1 MSPSRFTM
9 RSFVGVCFG
18 ALLLVARSGLAMRH
32 YHRSAVMS
40 PEVIGDVSK
49 TLLEA
54 NEVVNADLEASR
66 INKDMKDQL
75 TNVKESI
82 VDVVCRK
89 DAGSTTCRKSVF
101 DYVDRCDEGDCLTI
115 DSVDYKPLSLPNQY
129 QLDAA
134 FMLFRECDSNPAKNE
149 VKRFWMRSRSSHGDY
164 HHFLIS
170 LAKKNIIRNPEIDD
184 VENFASQYFYM
195 TTLYYKTYLNVDLG
209 KAKFFNKLAF
219 TTQLFGFGIRKALK
233 RLVRENLPVD
243 LGIHPEAR
251 IRQISGGYSAYML
264 NQVPALPSFADRFSK
279 MATETLLRTVSDY
292 VHMPAYKK
300 WYNKF
305 KEFILGLFNQSS
317 NAVVKHVAQPIR
329 GVYRKV
335 VPEAKGE
342 AIRSA
347 IGHGVKQVA
356 KGINSLTAKIKEP
369 SEQLLREKIP
379 HYLSKA
385 KGAVEHVVHKV
396 KSKYAIKNGDES
408 SDESGYETAEESSD
422 ESSDESGYE
431 SAEESLSESAE
442 ETRVPGDY
450 VEQDWKEPNLHKQ
463 HNWVDGA
470 GYEVTDGVKSDDSTD
485 ATEA

>member
-54 NEVVNADLEASR
+54 NEVVNADLEATQV
-66 INKDMKDQL
+66 NKDMKDQL
-75 TNVKESI
+75 AKVKESI
-82 VDVVCRK
+82 VGDVCRK
-89 DAGSTTCRKSVF
+89 DAGSATCGEHVIA
-101 DYVDRCDEGDCLTI
+101 YVNRCDEGDCLTI

-251 IRQISGGYSAYML
+251 IRQISGGYGAYML
-264 NQVPALPSFADRFSK
+264 TQVPAMTSFADRFSK

-305 KEFILGLFNQSS
+305 KEFILGFFTDPAKLIM
-317 NAVVKHVAQPIR
+317 KHVSEPVRAI
-329 GVYRKV
+329 YAKV
-335 VPEAKGE
+335 VPEDARQAIKTAVGQSAKQI
-342 AIRSA
+342 ASSV
-347 IGHGVKQVA
+347 HGLA
-356 KGINSLTAKIKEP
+356 KKIKEP
-369 SEQLLREKIP
+369 SKELLRERLP

-385 KGAVEHVVHKV
+385 KGAVEHLVNKV
-396 KSKYAIKNGDES
+396 KSVPAIKEKGEEPSEEAAAENVQSNDSVEGDGEVAEEKLVESVNAEEKSNVEEIGDAEMAGKVDES
-408 SDESGYETAEESSD
+408 QQIAE
-422 ESSDESGYE
+422 
-431 SAEESLSESAE
+431 
-442 ETRVPGDY
+442 
-450 VEQDWKEPNLHKQ
+450 
-463 HNWVDGA
+463 
-470 GYEVTDGVKSDDSTD
+470 
-485 ATEA
+485 TEADIAEA

>member
-54 NEVVNADLEASR
+54 NEVVNADLEATQV
-66 INKDMKDQL
+66 NKDMKDQL
-75 TNVKESI
+75 AKVKESI
-82 VDVVCRK
+82 VGDVCRK
-89 DAGSTTCRKSVF
+89 DAGSATCGEHVIA
-101 DYVDRCDEGDCLTI
+101 YVNRCDEGDCLTI

-251 IRQISGGYSAYML
+251 IRQISGGYGAYML
-264 NQVPALPSFADRFSK
+264 TQVPAMTSFADRFSK

-305 KEFILGLFNQSS
+305 KEFILGFFTDPAKLIM
-317 NAVVKHVAQPIR
+317 KHVSEPCGLYTQRLFPR
-329 GVYRKV
+329 MLGRLSRLPVHGL
-335 VPEAKGE
+335 AK
-342 AIRSA
+342 
-347 IGHGVKQVA
+347 
-356 KGINSLTAKIKEP
+356 KIKEP
-369 SEQLLREKIP
+369 SKELLRERLP

-385 KGAVEHVVHKV
+385 KGAVEHLVNKV
-396 KSKYAIKNGDES
+396 KSVPAIKEKGEEPSEEAAAENVQSNDSVEGDGEVAEEKLVESVNAEEKSNVEEIGDAEMAGKVDES
-408 SDESGYETAEESSD
+408 QQIAE
-422 ESSDESGYE
+422 
-431 SAEESLSESAE
+431 
-442 ETRVPGDY
+442 
-450 VEQDWKEPNLHKQ
+450 
-463 HNWVDGA
+463 
-470 GYEVTDGVKSDDSTD
+470 
-485 ATEA
+485 TEADIAEA

>member
-1 MSPSRFTM
+1 M
-9 RSFVGVCFG
+9 
-18 ALLLVARSGLAMRH
+18 
-32 YHRSAVMS
+32 
-40 PEVIGDVSK
+40 PEAPPA
-49 TLLEA
+49 E
-54 NEVVNADLEASR
+54 
-66 INKDMKDQL
+66 
-75 TNVKESI
+75 
-82 VDVVCRK
+82 
-89 DAGSTTCRKSVF
+89 SVF

-305 KEFILGLFNQSS
+305 KEFIL
-317 NAVVKHVAQPIR
+317 
-329 GVYRKV
+329 
-335 VPEAKGE
+335 
-342 AIRSA
+342 
-347 IGHGVKQVA
+347 
-356 KGINSLTAKIKEP
+356 AKIKEP
-369 SEQLLREKIP
+369 SEQLREKIP

-396 KSKYAIKNGDES
+396 KSKYAIKN
-408 SDESGYETAEESSD
+408 
-422 ESSDESGYE
+422 GYE